1 MSDQKKSS
9 KFGIGLVLGSIIGAV
24 SAFFLSPTTGE
35 ENREAAAKKIEELKK
50 FLKEKE
56 IDKKVKEIFDVVT
69 DETKKAYSTARDW
82 LVEELETLE
91 ETVEKFDKEEFVKSV
106 EKVIAKMKKGWKK
119 DVKQLEKLKSN
130 LLKEWE
136 KIGR

>member
-24 SAFFLSPTTGE
+24 SAFFLSPTSGK

-56 IDKKVKEIFDVVT
+56 IDKKVKEVFDVVT
-69 DETKKAYSTARDW
+69 DETKKAYATARDW
-82 LVEELETLE
+82 LVEELEVLKD
-91 ETVEKFDKEEFVKSV
+91 TVEKFDKDEFVKSV
-106 EKVIAKMKKGWKK
+106 EKVIVKMKKTWKR
-119 DVKQLEKLKSN
+119 DIKQLEKLKVN
-130 LLKEWE
+130 LLKEWDKLKE
-136 KIGR
+136 